1 MVPGLSGAAEA
12 LVAGRVA
19 AEALMVDACVVDRPG
34 PSVMDPLTGKVK
46 PSYTLVYPHPDHE
59 APLDGRCKVQQT
71 LAQSSSPEAGGAVF
85 TVQNARLDLP
95 VGAGPV
101 AVGDRV
107 RLVSAASNPDLV
119 GNVYRVKELFEKSWQ
134 TAQRVRVEELV

>member
-1 MVPGLSGAAEA
+1 MSAVEA
-12 LVAGRVA
+12 LLRGRVA
-19 AEALMVDACVVDRPG
+19 AEALMVDSCIIERPG

-46 PSYTLVYPHPDHE
+46 PSYTPVF
-59 APLDGRCKVQQT
+59 AGRCKVQQT
-71 LAQSSSPEAGGAVF
+71 LAQSSSPEAGGAVY

-101 AVGDRV
+101 AVDDHV